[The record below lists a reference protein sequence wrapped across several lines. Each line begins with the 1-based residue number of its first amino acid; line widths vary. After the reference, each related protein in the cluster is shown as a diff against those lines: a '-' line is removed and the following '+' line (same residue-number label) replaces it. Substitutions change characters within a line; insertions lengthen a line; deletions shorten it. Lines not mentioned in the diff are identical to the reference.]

1 MSNVTFIFVV
11 MFAGLLFSV
20 PIGVALGTATV
31 LTIILYTHTPSFI
44 VIQNIF
50 GGLNSFSLLAIPF
63 FMIAGSLMGLGGLSK
78 RIVKFADALIG
89 WMVGGLGMVVVAASM
104 IFAAISGSAPATV
117 SSIGTMLL
125 PQMEDKNYDKDY
137 STALIASAGT
147 IGVIIPPSIPFVI
160 YCIVASQSVGTLFIA
175 GIIPGILIGISLMT
189 VNYFVSK
196 KHGYVASYSRK
207 ERPKFWPVFKECIW
221 AVLSPVIILGSI
233 YSGVATPTE
242 AAVISIFYS
251 AFVGIVIYK
260 ETNLKIIIDAL
271 RTAGELNGQGN
282 LAVGLSMAFATYL
295 TTAGIPKAIGNW
307 ITSTIHSDT
316 VILLVIL
323 VILLIVGCFVDNI
336 SSCLVLTPI
345 FLPMV
350 VAIGMDPIQ
359 FGVVMTVALAIGFC
373 TPPFG
378 SNLFIAA
385 AISKLPIE
393 SIVKRIWPFI
403 IAMTICL
410 LLITFVPG
418 ISMFLV
424 NTMK

>member
-1 MSNVTFIFVV
+1 MSNIAFIFIV

-20 PIGVALGTATV
+20 PIGISLGTATV
-31 LTIILYTHTPSFI
+31 LSVILYTTTPSYI

-63 FMIAGSLMGLGGLSK
+63 FMIAGSLMGLGGISK
-78 RIVKFADALIG
+78 RIVKFCDALIG
-89 WMVGGLGMVVVAASM
+89 WVTGGLGMVVVGASM
-104 IFAAISGSAPATV
+104 IFAAVSGSAPATV
-117 SSIGTMLL
+117 SSIGSMLL
-125 PQMEDKNYDKDY
+125 PQMEEKNYDKDF

-147 IGVIIPPSIPFVI
+147 IGVIIPPSIPFVM

-175 GIIPGILIGISLMT
+175 GIIPGILIGIALMT
-189 VNYFVSK
+189 VCYFISK
-196 KHGYVASYSRK
+196 KNGYVASYSRK
-207 ERPKFWPVFKECIW
+207 DRPKLLPVLLECFW
-221 AVLSPVIILGSI
+221 ALLSPVIILGSI
-233 YSGVATPTE
+233 YTGVATPTE

-251 AFVGIVIYK
+251 AFVGIFIYK
-260 ETNLKIIIDAL
+260 ETSLKIIIEAL

-295 TTAGIPKAIGNW
+295 TTAGIPKKIGTW
-307 ITSTIHSDT
+307 ITSNIKSD
-316 VILLVIL
+316 VAIILIIL

-345 FLPMV
+345 FLPIV
-350 VAIGMDPIQ
+350 VEIGMDPIH

-385 AISKLPIE
+385 AISGLRIE
-393 SIVKRIWPFI
+393 SIVKRIWPMI

-410 LLITFVPG
+410 LLITFIPDL
-418 ISMFLV
+418 SMFLV
-424 NTMK
+424 RMMK

>member
-20 PIGVALGTATV
+20 PIGVALGTATA
-31 LTIILYTHTPSFI
+31 LTIILYTNTPSFI

-233 YSGVATPTE
+233 YSGIATPTE

>member
-1 MSNVTFIFVV
+1 MSNIAFVFTV

-20 PIGVALGTATV
+20 PIGVALGTATA
-31 LTIILYTHTPSFI
+31 LTIIFYTNTPSFI

-78 RIVKFADALIG
+78 RIIKFADALIG
-89 WMVGGLGMVVVAASM
+89 WMVGGLGMVVVASSM

-125 PQMEDKNYDKDY
+125 PQMEDKNYAKDY

-196 KHGYVASYSRK
+196 KHGYVASYSFK
-207 ERPKFWPVFKECIW
+207 DRPKFWPVFKECIW
-221 AVLSPVIILGSI
+221 AVMSPVIILGSI

-323 VILLIVGCFVDNI
+323 LILLIVGCFVDNI

-410 LLITFVPG
+410 LLITFIPG